1 MKKYKLSILAVH
13 SLGIVG
19 FVLMSP
25 VLPDVQAEYPNA
37 GSVAVQMLVTLPAI
51 CSLVVG
57 QISGWMSNFAE
68 KRHLILIGLILFGAG
83 GLGGKMIPSAV
94 LVIQNGTTRLVN
106 IKNQDTMTK
115 ILDMVPDVID
125 RFKSPSE
132 DKMTEEDVADLLNE
146 ADSPENQE

>member
-83 GLGGKMIPSAV
+83 GLGGYAAAEFWQLFLCRALSPAKSLIPGMRSCRHMAFFSAV
-94 LVIQNGTTRLVN
+94 R
-106 IKNQDTMTK
+106 
-115 ILDMVPDVID
+115 
-125 RFKSPSE
+125 
-132 DKMTEEDVADLLNE
+132 
-146 ADSPENQE
+146 

>member
-1 MKKYKLSILAVH
+1 MAENKNNFDATVA
-13 SLGIVG
+13 SLFKGMDS
-19 FVLMSP
+19 FVS
-25 VLPDVQAEYPNA
+25 AK
-37 GSVAVQMLVTLPAI
+37 T
-51 CSLVVG
+51 VVG
-57 QISGWMSNFAE
+57 DAVTVNDTIILPLVDVSFA
-68 KRHLILIGLILFGAG
+68 IGAGAFHADKKDRGAG

-132 DKMTEEDVADLLNE
+132 DKMTEEDVANLLNE